1 MCSGDFASINTHNMT
16 NPTTLQNVTAPTKL
30 SIPGIT
36 LVSDWREK
44 TDYFAG
50 CWIMTSPT
58 TWHIAKCHKPNQT
71 EYPWYHPGIRLGR
84 SV

>member
-36 LVSDWREK
+36 LVSDWADKSKVRWRHL
-44 TDYFAG
+44 A
-50 CWIMTSPT
+50 IPRS
-58 TWHIAKCHKPNQT
+58 A
-71 EYPWYHPGIRLGR
+71 PGHHLATFT
-84 SV
+84 